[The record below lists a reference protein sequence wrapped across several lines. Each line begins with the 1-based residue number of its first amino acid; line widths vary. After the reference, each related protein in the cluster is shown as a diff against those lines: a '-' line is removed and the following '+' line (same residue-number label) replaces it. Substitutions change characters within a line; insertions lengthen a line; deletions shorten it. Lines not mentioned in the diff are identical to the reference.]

1 MRKLNYIIAAATITA
16 MVITGCNSTNT
27 SKTEDSSATTTTQ
40 EAENSS
46 STTTA
51 IQTGIGT
58 TSQIEV
64 DKEFTARDLEV
75 GYEEST
81 AINITLK
88 DNASSVSGSG
98 AEVKDNTITIKSE
111 GTYVISGTL
120 TEGQI
125 IVEATDTEKVQLVLN
140 GATIHNSNSAAIY
153 IKSGDKVFITLEE
166 DTVNTLTDGTEYVQT
181 DDNTVDGVIFSKADL
196 TLNGT
201 GTLNLTAGYKHGIV
215 SKDDIVVTG
224 GIYNI
229 TAVKDAI
236 NGKDA
241 VKIKAG
247 TLTLSSD
254 TGNGIQSKN
263 ADDTTKGYV
272 YIAGGTISVVKCQEG
287 IEGTVIIID
296 DGVINITASDDGMN
310 AASGS
315 NDTSETGGTENGF
328 PQGGE
333 NMTPPENGSFPG
345 PGSTDDNGS
354 TASGDTASAGTA
366 PAGRGPQTNTTD
378 TAGTTNTSAGAD
390 STDATSEATENP
402 QNANGQ
408 ENNGQERPQ
417 NPGNFGGGNFGGGGM
432 DQVDTNCYILINGG
446 TITVDAA
453 GDGIDS
459 NGNLYITGG
468 TLYVYGPTGNGDGA
482 LDYNGTAD
490 ISGGNVFV
498 AGSSGM
504 AQGFS
509 DTSTQYSILYN
520 LTSVSTAGTEV
531 TLKDSSGKVVA
542 SFTPAKDYQSIV
554 ISLPEL
560 TKNVTYTLTSG
571 EQTADITL
579 SSVVTSNGQQGMG
592 GQGGFGGTRK

>member
-1 MRKLNYIIAAATITA
+1 MKRLKYIIVAATISA
-16 MVITGCNSTNT
+16 MVITGCSSSNT
-27 SKTEDSSATTTTQ
+27 SKTDESSTTTTQ
-40 EAENSS
+40 EAETSS

-51 IQTGIGT
+51 IQTGIET
-58 TSQIEV
+58 ASQIEV

-88 DNASSVSGSG
+88 DNASTVSGSG
-98 AEVKDNTITIKSE
+98 AEVKDNTITINSE
-111 GTYVISGTL
+111 GTYVITGTL

-125 IVEATDTEKVQLVLN
+125 VVEAADTEKVQLVLD
-140 GATIHNSNSAAIY
+140 GVTIHNSTSAAIY

-166 DTVNTLTDGTEYVQT
+166 GTVNTLTDGTEYVQT
-181 DDNTVDGVIFSKADL
+181 DDNTIDGVIFSKADL
-196 TLNGT
+196 TFNGS
-201 GTLNLTAGYKHGIV
+201 GTLNLRASYKHGVV
-215 SKDDIVVTG
+215 SKDDVVVTG

-247 TLTLSSD
+247 TFTLSSD

-272 YIAGGTISVVKCQEG
+272 YIAGGTITVIKCQEG

-315 NDTSETGGTENGF
+315 NDTSETEGTENGF

-345 PGSTDDNGS
+345 PGSTDENGS
-354 TASGDTASAGTA
+354 TASGDTANAGNA
-366 PAGRGPQTNTTD
+366 PAGGGPQNNTTD
-378 TAGTTNTSAGAD
+378 TSGTTDNT
-390 STDATSEATENP
+390 

-408 ENNGQERPQ
+408 GNDGQERPQ
-417 NPGNFGGGNFGGGGM
+417 NPGNFGGGGGNFGGGGGM

-490 ISGGNVFV
+490 ISGGNVYV

-531 TLKDSSGKVVA
+531 TLKDSNGKVVA

-560 TKNVTYTLTSG
+560 TKDATYTLTSG
-571 EQTADITL
+571 DQTADITL

-592 GQGGFGGTRK
+592 GQGGFGGSRK

>member
-125 IVEATDTEKVQLVLN
+125 IVEAADTEKVQLVLN

-354 TASGDTASAGTA
+354 TASGDTASAGTP

-390 STDATSEATENP
+390 STDATSEATENS

-417 NPGNFGGGNFGGGGM
+417 NPGNFGGGGM